1 MKISDMKAIM
11 EIVQTRSI
19 SKTAERLFITQSALS
34 QLLSR
39 VEAEL
44 DAPLFYRT
52 PGKPLELSDVGEQFY
67 AMAKEVIS
75 TYDSFLLGLRTRPLN
90 IGVSMRVGKYI
101 IEAIQNAI
109 PNFSPE
115 RYTFSE
121 LTLAERE
128 MGVLNHSV
136 DLAFSRL
143 PVTAGLISYFV
154 IRRDPIGIYLRKGS
168 PKAALARRREGSK
181 YPFLPISVLDGD
193 PLCLPDNAPHIRKVT
208 EDALRKYNVKPSN
221 IIDVKSMPY
230 MFQVANTGTYNC
242 LYAKPI
248 PDVNPDNFYWI
259 EDCDITY
266 DLAILYDK
274 NSDRRAEIEDLCQ
287 IMYRYYEMKPDLP

>member
-1 MKISDMKAIM
+1 MKISDIKAIM
-11 EIVQTRSI
+11 EIVQTRSM

-75 TYDSFLLGLRTRPLN
+75 TYDAFLLGLRTKPLN
-90 IGVSMRVGKYI
+90 IGISMRVGKYI
-101 IEAIQNAI
+101 IEAMQNAI

-115 RYTFSE
+115 HYTFSE

-143 PVTAGLISYFV
+143 PVTAGPISYFV

-168 PKAALARRREGSK
+168 PQGRPGRRREGSK
-181 YPFLPISVLDGD
+181 YPSLPISVLDGD
-193 PLCLPDNAPHIRKVT
+193 PPLPAGQR
-208 EDALRKYNVKPSN
+208 PSHPEG
-221 IIDVKSMPY
+221 DGGC
-230 MFQVANTGTYNC
+230 A
-242 LYAKPI
+242 
-248 PDVNPDNFYWI
+248 
-259 EDCDITY
+259 
-266 DLAILYDK
+266 
-274 NSDRRAEIEDLCQ
+274 AEIQRKAQQHHRRQKHALHVPGGKHRNLQLPLRQADPRC
-287 IMYRYYEMKPDLP
+287 KPRQLLLDRGL